1 LTVFEEVEVPSVFV
15 AVHVLVVPDVGP
27 GIEIAGS
34 HPLVLVGAG
43 FALTFQC
50 RTTMFPC
57 VLPRYQPFVPAMPS
71 IVELIVGDAAEAVVA
86 SSRTAMSPQAANA
99 VTRRMP

>member
-1 LTVFEEVEVPSVFV
+1 
-15 AVHVLVVPDVGP
+15 
-27 GIEIAGS
+27 
-34 HPLVLVGAG
+34 
-43 FALTFQC
+43 
-50 RTTMFPC
+50 
-57 VLPRYQPFVPAMPS
+57 MPS